1 MATSFF
7 KVYVETKRKIMY
19 QKERYLINE
28 IDMSYACFEA
38 MENYLNQYSWVR
50 HEDEKICFD
59 FCEDDISL
67 AEIAKMNDMS
77 YNTLRSL
84 NSRVSARLYKR
95 FGYDFGEVIL
105 GTDTKQQQKLIA
117 RCDASVD
124 GYKLKEHYP
133 AGLLSSIKMQIDDTE
148 IYSIDRFKITRKDLV
163 VLKFMVDYDVE
174 AILERLEL
182 IDSERLALIC
192 HILSNKKY
200 YDERCEILRVM
211 DSLQNKMTA
220 EYFQTDAEILSGVKI
235 AVPKDKK

>member
-1 MATSFF
+1 MKSFF
-7 KVYVETKRKIMY
+7 KEFVETKKKIDY
-19 QKERYLINE
+19 KVERYL
-28 IDMSYACFEA
+28 MSKNDLTCTCFDALEK
-38 MENYLNQYSWVR
+38 YLNQYTWAR

-59 FCEDDISL
+59 FCYDGITLQEVAKIN
-67 AEIAKMNDMS
+67 EIS

-84 NSRVSARLYKR
+84 NSRVSTRLYYR
-95 FGYDFGEVIL
+95 FGYNFAEVIL
-105 GTDTKQQQKLIA
+105 GDDAKKQHKLIA

-124 GYKLKEHYP
+124 EYKLKEHYP
-133 AGLLSSIKMQIDDTE
+133 ASLLSSIKMQIDDTE

-174 AILERLEL
+174 SILGRLEL

-200 YDERCEILRVM
+200 YDERCEILGVM
-211 DSLQNKMTA
+211 HSLQNKMTA
-220 EYFQTDAEILSGVKI
+220 EYFKTDAEILSGVKV